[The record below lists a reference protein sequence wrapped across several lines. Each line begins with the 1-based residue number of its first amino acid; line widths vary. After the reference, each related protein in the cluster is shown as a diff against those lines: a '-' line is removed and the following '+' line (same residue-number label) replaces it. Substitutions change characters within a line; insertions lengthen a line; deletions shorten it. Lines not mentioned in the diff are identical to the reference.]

1 MICMKIIEKKIWP
14 DMYDKD
20 IELFLDYLDE
30 SRLNRE
36 DVREKFLP
44 NSRPEEQEKQG
55 LVADALFWR
64 CRMGDAKWNSYNKV
78 PWRRH

>member
-1 MICMKIIEKKIWP
+1 MMTEQP
-14 DMYDKD
+14 NVYDKD
-20 IELFLDYLDE
+20 IERFLDYLDE
-30 SRLNRE
+30 ERIFRENSRIR
-36 DVREKFLP
+36 FMP

-64 CRMGDAKWNSYNKV
+64 CRMGDAKWNSYDKV